1 MKSLKFLSR
10 LGLFLLSL
18 GLAVSCNSTGM
29 IGNQGSNEPIVM
41 GYSSWPGWWPWVI
54 AEKENL
60 FEKNGI
66 NVDLRWFDN
75 YTSSMEGLA
84 NGQLDANCQ
93 TLNDTI
99 SFAGD
104 AVNGEVGV
112 LVNDNSKG
120 NDKIIAKKSIQ
131 KITDLKGQDVGVEV
145 GVVDDYLLSKA
156 LEQAGMSRDD
166 VNIVDLETEVAA
178 QAFLS
183 KRVDAVGAFPPFWLQ
198 ALQREG
204 SHELISSAA
213 FPGAIPDLLVTTQT
227 LIDNR
232 PEAVQALV
240 NTWFD
245 IRDFMEKN
253 PEQANEMMAER
264 AGFDPEKYQRFKEG
278 TKIFTI
284 EENLE
289 AFSDGSDMTHLS
301 YAAQD
306 MAKFLLKI
314 DFISQKPDLDAI
326 LNDRFVEAY
335 ARQSSNN

>member
-18 GLAVSCNSTGM
+18 GLAVSCNATGI
-29 IGNQGSNEPIVM
+29 IGNQGSNEPIIL

-54 AEKENL
+54 AEKEGL

-66 NVDLRWFDN
+66 NVDLRWFED
-75 YTSSMEGLA
+75 YTASMEGLA

-112 LVNDNSKG
+112 LVNDNSLG
-120 NDKIIAKKSIQ
+120 NDKVIAKKSIQ
-131 KITDLKGQDVGVEV
+131 TVSDLKGKDLGVEV
-145 GVVDDYLLSKA
+145 GVVDDFLLSLA
-156 LEQAGMSRDD
+156 LEEAGMSRDD
-166 VNIVDLETEVAA
+166 VNIVDMETGVAA

-183 KRVDAVGAFPPFWLQ
+183 ERVDAVAAFPPFWLE
-198 ALQREG
+198 ALQRED
-204 SHELISSAA
+204 SHELTSSAA

-227 LIDNR
+227 LIDKR
-232 PEAVQALV
+232 PDAVQALV

-245 IRDFMEKN
+245 ILDFMENN
-253 PEQANEMMAER
+253 PEQANKMMAER
-264 AGFDPEKYQRFKEG
+264 AGFEPEKFQRFKEG

-289 AFSDGSDMTHLS
+289 AFSEGNDMTHMP
-301 YAAQD
+301 YAAED
-306 MAKFLLKI
+306 MAEFMLKVN
-314 DFISQKPDLDAI
+314 FISEKPDLDAI
-326 LNDRFVEAY
+326 LNDRFVQAY
-335 ARQSSNN
+335 ARQSDDN